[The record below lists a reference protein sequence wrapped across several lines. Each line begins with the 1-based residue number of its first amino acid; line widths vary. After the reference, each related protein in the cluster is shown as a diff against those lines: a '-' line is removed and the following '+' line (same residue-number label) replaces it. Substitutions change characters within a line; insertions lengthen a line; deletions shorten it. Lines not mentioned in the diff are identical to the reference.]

1 MSLLQVFH
9 VHCTVVFSGTVVA
22 PGLNALLVT
31 VMAAEVLEL
40 PVPGVEGLVGVAEE
54 PPPPP
59 LPPHAAAETNTSAIQ
74 TFLVVIGTFPS
85 MS

>member
-31 VMAAEVLEL
+31 VMAAEVLGL
-40 PVPGVEGLVGVAEE
+40 LVAGVEGVFGLVE
-54 PPPPP
+54 
-59 LPPHAAAETNTSAIQ
+59 
-74 TFLVVIGTFPS
+74 
-85 MS
+85 